1 MLHGGIL
8 ERTTIAM
15 TKRKTKRPHVYFVND
30 FRPRLY
36 SDYELKESSLSFDA
50 REFAKDVKEQMKDLE
65 VTPLDLSKVT
75 YITEDRIRNIIYF
88 RGGEVTREEV
98 KTLKKVLHLT

>member
-1 MLHGGIL
+1 
-8 ERTTIAM
+8 M

-50 REFAKDVKEQMKDLE
+50 REFAKDVKEQMRDLE
-65 VTPLDLSKVT
+65 VTTLELAAAT
-75 YITEDRIRNIIYF
+75 YISDDRIRNILLL
-88 RGGEVTREEV
+88 RGEKVRFEEV
-98 KTLKKVLHLT
+98 KALKKALFLT

>member
-1 MLHGGIL
+1 MKKNLTKK
-8 ERTTIAM
+8 RRAM

-50 REFAKDVKEQMKDLE
+50 KEFAKDVKEQMRDLE
-65 VTPLDLSKVT
+65 VTTLELAAAT
-75 YITEDRIRNIIYF
+75 YISDDRIRNILLL
-88 RGGEVTREEV
+88 RGEKVRFEEV
-98 KTLKKVLHLT
+98 KALKKALFLT

>member
-1 MLHGGIL
+1 
-8 ERTTIAM
+8 M

-36 SDYELKESSLSFDA
+36 SDYELKESLLSFDA
-50 REFAKDVKEQMKDLE
+50 KEFAKDVKEPMKDLE
-65 VTPLDLSKVT
+65 VTSLDLSKVT

-88 RGGEVTREEV
+88 RGGEVTKEEV
-98 KTLKKVLHLT
+98 KALKKALFLT

>member
-1 MLHGGIL
+1 
-8 ERTTIAM
+8 M

-50 REFAKDVKEQMKDLE
+50 REFAKDMKEQMKDLE
-65 VTPLDLSKVT
+65 VTPADLAKAT
-75 YITEDRIRNIIYF
+75 YLHEDRIRNIIYL
-88 RGGEVTREEV
+88 RGSKVTPEEV
-98 KTLKKVLHLT
+98 KTIKKHLSLT